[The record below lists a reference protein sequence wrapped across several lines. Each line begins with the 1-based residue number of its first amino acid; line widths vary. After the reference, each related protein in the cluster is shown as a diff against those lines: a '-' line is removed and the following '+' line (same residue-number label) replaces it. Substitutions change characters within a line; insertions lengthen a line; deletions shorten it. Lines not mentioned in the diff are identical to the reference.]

1 MMMLMV
7 MTAMRPNDM
16 IMSVRLKLVFEDL
29 VRLVVEKRRGVG

>member
-16 IMSVRLKLVFEDL
+16 MTSVRLKLVFEDL
-29 VRLVVEKRRGVG
+29 VRLVVEKKRDME

>member
-29 VRLVVEKRRGVG
+29 VRLVVEKKRDVE